1 MYGVWNVRKE
11 SFLRV
16 NKSEEIMF
24 SRFYVVFNN
33 YRRSMCVVVNAETF
47 PLRISHFVISNFSAF
62 LPRTVLAISSM
73 VMLIFETE
81 IILSTVTF
89 KQSRPTMN
97 QDIAHDR
104 KYSYD

>member
-47 PLRISHFVISNFSAF
+47 PLGISHFVISNFSTY

-73 VMLIFETE
+73 VMLIF
-81 IILSTVTF
+81 
-89 KQSRPTMN
+89 
-97 QDIAHDR
+97 
-104 KYSYD
+104 